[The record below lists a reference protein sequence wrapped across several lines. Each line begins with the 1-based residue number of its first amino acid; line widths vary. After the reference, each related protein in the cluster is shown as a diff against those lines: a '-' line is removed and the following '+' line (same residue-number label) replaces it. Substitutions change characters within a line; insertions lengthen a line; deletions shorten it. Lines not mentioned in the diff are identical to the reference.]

1 MEIVYREATKS
12 DIETLINL
20 RLEYLISDRGS
31 LSEKERSQII
41 NQMIN
46 YLNRNINESFI
57 AVLAEIDGETV
68 SMNTSS

>member
-57 AVLAEIDGETV
+57 ACITFLSLLQVTPTL
-68 SMNTSS
+68 

>member
-31 LSEKERSQII
+31 LSEKER
-41 NQMIN
+41 
-46 YLNRNINESFI
+46 FI
-57 AVLAEIDGETV
+57 YIPV
-68 SMNTSS
+68 